1 MRHEHELSVF
11 MSVRIPSRPQS
22 ASRDGS
28 VLRYGAVSTARV
40 VGQQPG
46 VRMASGL
53 LVQQAWPNVRLES
66 DRTNIEAMSE
76 KIKSLEDDRMRLRG
90 ELEQLSTEKHTLEA
104 TIS

>member
-1 MRHEHELSVF
+1 
-11 MSVRIPSRPQS
+11 
-22 ASRDGS
+22 
-28 VLRYGAVSTARV
+28 
-40 VGQQPG
+40 
-46 VRMASGL
+46 MASGL

-104 TIS
+104 TLAALEQERTEGAFRAPYCTKRCGRLTVPALPKAWQDSSLCNGRQP